1 MYIISQSIKISRGR
15 SSDFVL
21 SVETRGST
29 RLGHSSKV
37 SSCSVVEL
45 RSRSRDL
52 CPQSLPPA
60 TRLHAKDGPIAFH
73 SLKRMGLAW
82 CNCFPWLC
90 PCLAQLPQC
99 VLRTAYHLSWSLLC
113 SGHCSVLVTPGFSST
128 LPPWLQALKWFP
140 KLDSAQLAQLQ
151 ASLITAWFTKQ
162 RHVLFNS

>member
-113 SGHCSVLVTPGFSST
+113 SGHCSVPVT
-128 LPPWLQALKWFP
+128 ALSWS
-140 KLDSAQLAQLQ
+140 LLASPALCLLGSRLLSGSP
-151 ASLITAWFTKQ
+151 SLILPNWPNF
-162 RHVLFNS
+162 RPPS